1 MYSPAPQ
8 VSFGPAGEAIAV
20 WSLLDGS
27 NVIVGTSSSRD
38 GGETWGPVTNLSA
51 AGQDGQSPQIS
62 IDDAGNAVAVW
73 TFYDGVNYVVQGSSS
88 NDGGATW
95 AAAVDL
101 SVTAPGVSNPQVGF
115 DAAGNAVAIWS
126 LYDGSNVIAQTSSS
140 RDGGVTW
147 DSATDLSVGQN
158 AQNPQVSF
166 DAAGNAIAV
175 WSLYDGSDSFIQS
188 RSSSDG
194 GATWGSVVTLS
205 AAGQGASNPQVSFDA
220 AGHAIA
226 IWAFYDS
233 SNYIVQTRS
242 SSDGGATWAP
252 VVELSAVNDSVYNPQ
267 VSFDAAGHAIA
278 IWALYDSGDYIIQTR
293 SSSDGGATWSSIV
306 DFSDFVQSGNNPQVG
321 FDAFG
326 NALAVW
332 SGYNGSDYVVQAR
345 SSADAG
351 ATWGNVS
358 NLSATGSDGYNPQL
372 SFDASGNAL
381 AIWYLYE
388 GTEYIIQSSA
398 LPAPAL
404 PDTGVSPAMTGTFA
418 AIGAGLLAG
427 GFAALLV
434 VRRRLAG
441 K

>member
-226 IWAFYDS
+226 IWA
-233 SNYIVQTRS
+233 
-242 SSDGGATWAP
+242 
-252 VVELSAVNDSVYNPQ
+252 
-267 VSFDAAGHAIA
+267 
-278 IWALYDSGDYIIQTR
+278 LYDSGDYIIQTR

>member
-101 SVTAPGVSNPQVGF
+101 SVTAPG
-115 DAAGNAVAIWS
+115 
-126 LYDGSNVIAQTSSS
+126 
-140 RDGGVTW
+140 
-147 DSATDLSVGQN
+147 
-158 AQNPQVSF
+158 
-166 DAAGNAIAV
+166 
-175 WSLYDGSDSFIQS
+175 
-188 RSSSDG
+188 
-194 GATWGSVVTLS
+194 
-205 AAGQGASNPQVSFDA
+205 
-220 AGHAIA
+220 
-226 IWAFYDS
+226 
-233 SNYIVQTRS
+233 
-242 SSDGGATWAP
+242 
-252 VVELSAVNDSVYNPQ
+252 VYNPQ